1 MHEYLGVRAGI
12 SSRKSVGS
20 PWLAMCNQGHNINVT
35 IRTLLKMEHAELLY
49 ESNRPSNVTSP
60 ARTRRICKNRVRI
73 MLIRHGLSYAEV
85 ARRLNV
91 TNRSTI
97 ARVVYGHYV
106 LPEIREGIAGLLG
119 VPADRLWPTDRA
131 A

>member
-1 MHEYLGVRAGI
+1 
-12 SSRKSVGS
+12 
-20 PWLAMCNQGHNINVT
+20 
-35 IRTLLKMEHAELLY
+35 
-49 ESNRPSNVTSP
+49 
-60 ARTRRICKNRVRI
+60 
-73 MLIRHGLSYAEV
+73 MLIRRGLSYAEV

-91 TNRSTI
+91 SSHSTI

-106 LPEIREGIAGLLG
+106 LPEVREGIAELLG

>member
-1 MHEYLGVRAGI
+1 MH
-12 SSRKSVGS
+12 S
-20 PWLAMCNQGHNINVT
+20 N
-35 IRTLLKMEHAELLY
+35 TL
-49 ESNRPSNVTSP
+49 SNRGRNKSRNVL
-60 ARTRRICKNRVRI
+60 RTNPLSGRRICKNRVRI
-73 MLIRHGLSYAEV
+73 ALLRHGLSYAEV

-91 TNRSTI
+91 ANRSTI

-119 VPADRLWPTDRA
+119 VPMARLWPTQDA

>member
-1 MHEYLGVRAGI
+1 MHSNTLHNR
-12 SSRKSVGS
+12 SLNKSRKVVRTKPLSV
-20 PWLAMCNQGHNINVT
+20 
-35 IRTLLKMEHAELLY
+35 
-49 ESNRPSNVTSP
+49 
-60 ARTRRICKNRVRI
+60 RRICKNRVRI
-73 MLIRHGLSYAEV
+73 ALIRHGLSYAEV

-106 LPEIREGIAGLLG
+106 LPEVRDGIAELLG
-119 VPADRLWPTDRA
+119 VPVERLWPTQDA

>member
-1 MHEYLGVRAGI
+1 MD
-12 SSRKSVGS
+12 
-20 PWLAMCNQGHNINVT
+20 
-35 IRTLLKMEHAELLY
+35 HAELLY
-49 ESNRPSNVTSP
+49 ESNRPSKGSSP
-60 ARTRRICKNRVRI
+60 AKPRRICKNRVRI

-106 LPEIREGIAGLLG
+106 LPEVREGIAELLG
-119 VPADRLWPTDRA
+119 LPVERLWPTNRA

>member
-1 MHEYLGVRAGI
+1 MRVTLIFHLTVCVTHINMRVMHSNTLHNTGRNR
-12 SSRKSVGS
+12 SRKTVRTND
-20 PWLAMCNQGHNINVT
+20 LA
-35 IRTLLKMEHAELLY
+35 A
-49 ESNRPSNVTSP
+49 
-60 ARTRRICKNRVRI
+60 RRICKNRVRI

-85 ARRLNV
+85 ARRLGV

-119 VPADRLWPTDRA
+119 VTADRLWPTDRA